1 MTPMQ
6 LSPQQLVL
14 YETARALVESPTL
27 EEASPRMVAAVCQ
40 AFGWQCGA
48 IWQANRARKVMRC
61 VGTWHTPGLS
71 IEDFTAATQA
81 SVFERGVGL
90 PGRVWSSRE
99 PAWIPDVTADENFP
113 RSAVAERVGLHAAFA
128 LPIMQGRRVQGVM
141 EFFSQQILQPSP
153 DLLFGVLAASPQP
166 RFEHA

>member
-1 MTPMQ
+1 MQ

-14 YETARALVESPTL
+14 YETARALVESSTL

-61 VGTWHTPGLS
+61 VGTWHTPGLA
-71 IEDFTAATQA
+71 IEDFTAATRA

-90 PGRVWSSRE
+90 PGRAELVVLRLHRE
-99 PAWIPDVTADENFP
+99 QRAPDQRGIHPAPTPA
-113 RSAVAERVGLHAAFA
+113 
-128 LPIMQGRRVQGVM
+128 
-141 EFFSQQILQPSP
+141 
-153 DLLFGVLAASPQP
+153 
-166 RFEHA
+166 